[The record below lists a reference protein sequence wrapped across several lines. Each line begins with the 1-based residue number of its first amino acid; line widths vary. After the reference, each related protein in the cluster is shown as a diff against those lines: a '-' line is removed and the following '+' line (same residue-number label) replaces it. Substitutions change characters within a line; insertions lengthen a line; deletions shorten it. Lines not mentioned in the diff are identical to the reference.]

1 MGNYNLMSNH
11 NPAEEPTHGRN
22 ILYNAGEEL
31 TENHHGA
38 VSNLSEIHREKVRI
52 GKMCR
57 DYRMTIGYSQGD
69 VARDCNVTRAC
80 VSRFESEGRANW
92 TVLMWYI
99 THGLDLSVSMS
110 ENRCVCCSDLIP
122 EGVQVCPR
130 CEKTLG
136 IAESIEGL

>member
-1 MGNYNLMSNH
+1 MYKKKGGNLGAYYMTDAQDSI
-11 NPAEEPTHGRN
+11 AQTHRDTVIN
-22 ILYNAGEEL
+22 ISA
-31 TENHHGA
+31 A
-38 VSNLSEIHREKVRI
+38 QREKTRI

-57 DYRMTIGYSQGD
+57 DFRITIGCSQTD
-69 VARDCNVTRAC
+69 VANDCNVTRGC

-92 TVLMWYI
+92 TVFMWYI

-110 ENRCVCCSDLIP
+110 ENRCVCCGDLIP